1 MSANS
6 YFNKEGG
13 LHKRLP
19 FALLLGILVLML
31 SNATLLPGQSA
42 TGEASETIPS
52 EWRDTK
58 DEVIRDVLE
67 YMQKNDLR
75 GLTAITVSAED
86 YKTVVWPE
94 LPISNPRNNIPF
106 EYVFGRH
113 NQLSRGGLTI
123 KLREFA
129 DRHFEVVSFEVRPE
143 RDKYEHI
150 HIYPVGK
157 VVIRDAD
164 GKTFDARLIGSILEY
179 NGKFKAFSY
188 KTD

>member
-1 MSANS
+1 MSVNS
-6 YFNKEGG
+6 YFKRKGG

-31 SNATLLPGQSA
+31 PNSHRLSGQS
-42 TGEASETIPS
+42 TTEEAVDTIPS

-58 DEVIRDVLE
+58 DEVVRDVLK
-67 YMQKNDLR
+67 YLQQNDLR
-75 GLTAITVSAED
+75 SLTAITVSAED

-129 DRHFEVVSFEVRPE
+129 ERHFEVVSFELRPE

-164 GKTFDARLIGSILEY
+164 GATFDTRLLGSILEY